1 MTNLGLSASVNR
13 KQRIGSLVAE
23 RTTEEKQQGQK
34 LRPWI
39 SYLGLTT
46 RWNYLHRQ
54 QGQQRLYFIIAVET
68 TVGIKG
74 SLMYTSFLLSSGK
87 GSHEMGVTN
96 QGRHR
101 CD

>member
-1 MTNLGLSASVNR
+1 MTNLGSSAIVNR
-13 KQRIGSLVAE
+13 KQRIGCLVAE

-54 QGQQRLYFIIAVET
+54 QGQKRLYFIIPVET
-68 TVGIKG
+68 TVGIEG
-74 SLMYTSFLLSSGK
+74 SLIYTSFLLSSRK
-87 GSHEMGVTN
+87 GSHDRSVTN
-96 QGRHR
+96 QGRQQ